1 MNEHETGRAPDVRP
15 ASERE
20 LPDRRRLD
28 VARNRFVDRI
38 AEGID
43 QAAIAHTEISDG
55 TARCIAHVLGRA
67 YGRESALA
75 DFGRTGEG
83 EYPVLRDEYLGL
95 YNDPEA
101 PLEVK
106 EWINW
111 LGTYLVE
118 HENLGSGRQ
127 HTNEYRPPRLD
138 QLLVQTE
145 LAINE
150 VVQLVHLP
158 ASLRS
163 EEIAALSDGLA
174 RIGLDEDEA
183 MQAFLSLPDV
193 NAATPD
199 LVRAFHNSY
208 VGTFD
213 FPEDA
218 GRELTE
224 LDSLELALHEATESR
239 ALPDGVVLIDYSI
252 IDDHVRS
259 AYDLVEWK
267 GRTHVF
273 NK

>member
-1 MNEHETGRAPDVRP
+1 VNEHEPRKAPDVRP
-15 ASERE
+15 APERE

-28 VARNRFVDRI
+28 VARNRFVARI

-43 QAAIAHTEISDG
+43 QAATAHTGISTG

-101 PLEVK
+101 PLEVRD
-106 EWINW
+106 WINW

-118 HENLGSGRQ
+118 HENLGRGRQ
-127 HTNEYRPPRLD
+127 FMNEYRPPRLE

-145 LAINE
+145 LVFNAG
-150 VVQLVHLP
+150 VQVVHLP
-158 ASLRS
+158 ASLS
-163 EEIAALSDGLA
+163 GEQIAALNGDLA
-174 RIGLDEDEA
+174 DLALDADEA

-199 LVRAFHNSY
+199 LVRSFHDSY
-208 VGTFD
+208 VGTYD

-239 ALPDGVVLIDYSI
+239 ALPDGVVLIDYSV
-252 IDDHVRS
+252 IDEHVRS

-267 GRTHVF
+267 GRTYVF